1 MLLSRVGLAT
11 SLRMSSR
18 FAVRATAARATAAP
32 VALHNGYRFKST
44 ISQEIGA
51 ISTPPA
57 GEVSDAVA
65 NATSSVSDTIA
76 SATTYLP
83 NQIGYFQQVG
93 LAESWVWP
101 KGFFQ
106 HVFEIAH
113 AYSGLS
119 WWATILVVTIG
130 LRFLMLPLY
139 ISASDSTAKM
149 ARIKPELTKIME
161 KTKNATEQIDI
172 QKAMLE
178 RKQLMKKADVKVT
191 NMMKP
196 IASVPIFLGVFGALT
211 GMCKVPVPG
220 LETEGLF
227 WFTNLVAADPY
238 CGLQIITAC
247 LYSLT
252 FMLFGGETGAQGLS
266 PVMKK
271 VFTWMPFIAVP
282 LTMSLPA
289 SVCFYFAINAVFS
302 IIQSNMLKM
311 PAVRNALNLAPM
323 LTPAEQKK
331 IDAEVARTQS
341 SSIVGALRQ
350 KYDDAKLQAEKRV
363 AQETKA
369 KQDAMNRA
377 AADAKR
383 YVQYR
388 K

>member
-1 MLLSRVGLAT
+1 MRP
-11 SLRMSSR
+11 
-18 FAVRATAARATAAP
+18 RAIPAMMP
-32 VALHNGYRFKST
+32 SGVRFKSS

-51 ISTPPA
+51 ISTPAAEKA
-57 GEVSDAVA
+57 GEVADAAA
-65 NATSSVSDTIA
+65 NASSSVSEAI
-76 SATTYLP
+76 ATTTSYLP

-119 WWATILVVTIG
+119 WWATILVVTLG

-161 KTKNATEQIDI
+161 KTKNATDQVEI

-178 RKQLMKKADVKVT
+178 RKQLMKKADVKII
-191 NMMKP
+191 NMIKP
-196 IASVPIFLGVFGALT
+196 IASVPIFLGVFGALS
-211 GMCKVPVPG
+211 GMCKVPIPG
-220 LETEGLF
+220 LETEGLL
-227 WFTNLVAADPY
+227 WFPNLVAADPY

-252 FMLFGGETGAQGLS
+252 FKLFGGETGSQSLS

-289 SVCFYFAINAVFS
+289 SICFYFAINAVFS
-302 IIQSNMLKM
+302 ILQSNLLKV
-311 PAVRNALNLAPM
+311 PAVRSALKLAPM
-323 LTPAEQKK
+323 LTPEEQRKV
-331 IDAEVARTQS
+331 DAEVARTQS
-341 SSIVGALRQ
+341 STIVGALRQ
-350 KYDDAKLQAEKRV
+350 KYDDAKVQAEKRV
-363 AQETKA
+363 AQEAKA
-369 KQDAMNRA
+369 KQDNMNKA
-377 AADAKR
+377 AAEAKR